1 MNWILDFVKDVFLE
15 KECKLTILI
24 KTSDYL
30 KIKNKEIDKDKIS
43 YTIKKKHTWTIK
55 KKKQLKI
62 VNYDWNRWI

>member
-43 YTIKKKHTWTIK
+43 YTIKKNIHELLK
-55 KKKQLKI
+55 KKKQLKMI
-62 VNYDWNRWI
+62 KLW